1 MERGAS
7 RRPLIPGLSAQMTT
21 PGAAIGAG
29 AGAGGGTATAYATG
43 KRNIVLPSE
52 TRLSFRT
59 RQPLS
64 ITRAT

>member
-21 PGAAIGAG
+21 PGAATG